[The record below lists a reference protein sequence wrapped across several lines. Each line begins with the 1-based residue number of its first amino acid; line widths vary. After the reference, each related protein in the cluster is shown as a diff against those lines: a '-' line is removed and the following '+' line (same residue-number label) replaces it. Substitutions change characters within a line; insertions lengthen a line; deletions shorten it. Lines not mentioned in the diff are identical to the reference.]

1 MGYNNVTSAFLSLS
15 TGPLLIKDEDA
26 TVLERFTIL
35 LYDRTSNIVNID
47 EARRELFTK
56 KGRAMD
62 TLPPTKAAL
71 VQHIQR
77 SVYQG
82 GHCWGKMLQVR
93 LDMPTPGNWGWVD
106 PNNWKPLWTT
116 LPEASVSSRELLCCG
131 CKKGCTAGRCKCKK
145 AALNC
150 TALCQCGG
158 ECDI

>member
-1 MGYNNVTSAFLSLS
+1 MGYNDVTSAFLSLS

-82 GHCWGKMLQVR
+82 GHCWGKML
-93 LDMPTPGNWGWVD
+93 
-106 PNNWKPLWTT
+106 
-116 LPEASVSSRELLCCG
+116 
-131 CKKGCTAGRCKCKK
+131 
-145 AALNC
+145 
-150 TALCQCGG
+150 
-158 ECDI
+158 